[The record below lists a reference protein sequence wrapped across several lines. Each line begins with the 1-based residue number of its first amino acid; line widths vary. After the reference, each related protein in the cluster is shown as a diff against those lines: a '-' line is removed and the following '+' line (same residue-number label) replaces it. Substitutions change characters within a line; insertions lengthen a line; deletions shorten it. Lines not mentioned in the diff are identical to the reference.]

1 MGAVTPATVTEEVEV
16 TGELVAT
23 LLDAGGFVHPLFA
36 ASNPDRPLPGQ
47 GVLLLMG
54 GMLERSGA
62 LDHAIAMVGLEDV
75 RFRTM
80 VRAGDRIRA
89 ELEPRAARTTSGG
102 SRIETFG
109 CVVHNQQDR
118 VVLEATVKMLVQPPE
133 TRHRDV
139 QGGPAGAGPSTREE
153 ERCE

>member
-1 MGAVTPATVTEEVEV
+1 MDPVTRTTTTEEVVV

-23 LLDAGGFVHPLFA
+23 LLDAAGFVHPLFD

-47 GVLLLMG
+47 GVLLLVG

-62 LDHAIAMVGLEDV
+62 LDHAIAMVGLDDV

-80 VRAGDRIRA
+80 VRADDRIRA
-89 ELEPRAARTTSGG
+89 ALQLRGARTTSGG

-109 CVVHNQQDR
+109 CTVHNQFDV
-118 VVLEATVKMLVQPPE
+118 VVLEATVQMLVQPIE
-133 TRHRDV
+133 N
-139 QGGPAGAGPSTREE
+139 GPSTREE
-153 ERCE
+153 QL

>member
-1 MGAVTPATVTEEVEV
+1 MDAVTPGIATEEVVV
-16 TGELVAT
+16 TDELVAT

-36 ASNPDRPLPGQ
+36 ASNPSRPLPGQ

-62 LDHAIAMVGLEDV
+62 LDHAIAMVGLDDV

-80 VRAGDRIRA
+80 VRAGDRVRA
-89 ELEPRAARTTSGG
+89 ALERRGARTTSGG

-109 CVVHNQQDR
+109 CVVHNQLDQI
-118 VVLEATVKMLVQPPE
+118 VLEATVQMLVQPPE
-133 TRHRDV
+133 TQHADDL
-139 QGGPAGAGPSTREE
+139 GGPVRGGPST
-153 ERCE
+153 